1 MLYASVKE
9 QLNITFFRSK
19 QDVFKYRACPDDMC
33 NKLQARLV
41 HMHFQLIYGTKSF
54 IFDYRIYCRK
64 VFFNENKMTVLRE
77 PPNRLTNIHF
87 SPIKLFGFNH
97 KT

>member
-9 QLNITFFRSK
+9 QLKITFFRSK

-33 NKLQARLV
+33 NKLQVRLI
-41 HMHFQLIYGTKSF
+41 HMHFQLIHGAKIF
-54 IFDYRIYCRK
+54 IFDCRIYCRK
-64 VFFNENKMTVLRE
+64 VFFNENEMNAPKNLI
-77 PPNRLTNIHF
+77 NIHL
-87 SPIKLFGFNH
+87 SPIKLFRFNH